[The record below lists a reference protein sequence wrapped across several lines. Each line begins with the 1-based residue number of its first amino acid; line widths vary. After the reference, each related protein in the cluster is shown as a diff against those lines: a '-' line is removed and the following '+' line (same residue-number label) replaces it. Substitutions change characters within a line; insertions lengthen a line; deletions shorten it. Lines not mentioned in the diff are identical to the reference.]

1 MITQFKY
8 YDYQTEDMC
17 NDYLINDFQW
27 LFNNGV
33 FIDYLI
39 KNYLSFAK

>member
-17 NDYLINDFQW
+17 NDYLINDFSMIIQ
-27 LFNNGV
+27 
-33 FIDYLI
+33 
-39 KNYLSFAK
+39 